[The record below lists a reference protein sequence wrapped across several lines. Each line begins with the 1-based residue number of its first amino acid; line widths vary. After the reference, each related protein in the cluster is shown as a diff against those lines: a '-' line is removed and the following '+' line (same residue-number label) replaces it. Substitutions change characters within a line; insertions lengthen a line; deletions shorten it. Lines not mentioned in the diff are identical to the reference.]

1 MRAFFAILLLL
12 NLGLL
17 AYQLWT
23 TGEAPLPLRPREV
36 NAEKILVLDPAR
48 LPAPQRNEAARPADV
63 ATAPATG
70 APAPVPG
77 AQCLEWGT
85 FETSAVARAEELLAQ
100 RLPEIRYTR
109 DSPEGVARFWVFIPS
124 AGSAEETQ
132 ARLQRLARKGAGDVV
147 VVRDDPEL
155 RGAVSLGIYSSAAAA
170 QRRMAELDRLRIRG
184 ARVLERRTGGSVA
197 QLLLRDVDPA
207 LRPNLEQLAREITNT
222 ELRVVQC
229 PAALTQRQPDS

>member
-1 MRAFFAILLLL
+1 MRAFFVILLLV

-23 TGEAPLPLRPREV
+23 AGEVPLPARPREV
-36 NAEKILVLDPAR
+36 NADKIIVLDPAR
-48 LPAPQRNEAARPADV
+48 LPAPRAKASSPVTNAATP
-63 ATAPATG
+63 
-70 APAPVPG
+70 APAPIAVPG

-85 FETSAVARAEELLAQ
+85 FETAAVARAEELLAQ

-132 ARLQRLARKGAGDVV
+132 ARLQRLQRKGAGDVV

-155 RGAVSLGIYSSAAAA
+155 RGAVSLGIYSTAAAA
-170 QRRMAELDRLRIRG
+170 LRRMAELDRLRIRG
-184 ARVLERRTGGSVA
+184 ARVLERRTGGSTL
-197 QLLLRDVDPA
+197 QLILREVDPA
-207 LRPNLEQLAREITNT
+207 LRPNVDAMVREMTNT
-222 ELRVVQC
+222 ELREVEC
-229 PAALTQRQPDS
+229 PAALAQQQPDS